1 MNNKDMTRM
10 QAWKLMKDLSSQDLN
25 AVMNIYDIA
34 SGLT

>member
-1 MNNKDMTRM
+1 MNNKDMARM